1 MYLLTTNCLL
11 ILFFKLL
18 LPKFQEVASQAQFLF
33 SCHHILEKSANQFPE
48 ERWHMLA
55 KNSWYDSIISGCR
68 SFWWRSDRTQVP
80 FILKPNKNVWMET
93 NLSLVCLS
101 ITFLSLL
108 NISIWQIQRWF
119 VLGES
124 SFKVSLTEFADTLF
138 LLDPRFNQLSL
149 KLKCL
154 NFLTCQWM
162 PRCGNILCQRRMIR
176 SGPRY
181 WETVLPTCAFVLW
194 RILDK

>member
-1 MYLLTTNCLL
+1 MYLLTTNCPL

-48 ERWHMLA
+48 KRWHMLA

-101 ITFLSLL
+101 TTSLSLL
-108 NISIWQIQRWF
+108 NISSWQIQRWF
-119 VLGES
+119 VPGES

-138 LLDPRFNQLSL
+138 LLDPRFDQLSL

-154 NFLTCQWM
+154 FFNVPMNAQVWKHFVSETDDKKWTKVMRNCSSYMCFCIVENF
-162 PRCGNILCQRRMIR
+162 G
-176 SGPRY
+176 
-181 WETVLPTCAFVLW
+181 
-194 RILDK
+194 

>member
-1 MYLLTTNCLL
+1 MYLLTTNCPL

-48 ERWHMLA
+48 KRWHMLA
-55 KNSWYDSIISGCR
+55 KNSWYVSIISGCR

-80 FILKPNKNVWMET
+80 FILKPNKNVWI
-93 NLSLVCLS
+93 VCLS

-108 NISIWQIQRWF
+108 NISSWQIQRWF

-154 NFLTCQWM
+154 YFLTYQCMTAQVWKHFV
-162 PRCGNILCQRRMIR
+162 
-176 SGPRY
+176 S
-181 WETVLPTCAFVLW
+181 ETDDKKWTKVLRNCSSYMCFCIVENFG
-194 RILDK
+194 